1 LGLDLDQ
8 GGSDCRDATFSPKAL
23 ERRPPEERSMI
34 EAVPVFQ
41 EPSPRVNRVPLD
53 RPWVWLAR
61 GWIDLQHALPL
72 ALAYG
77 IALVVAS
84 FAVTIALLYAGM
96 IYLLLPV
103 GAGFFLVAPVVAVGL
118 YEISRRHEL
127 GLTVHASDVVA
138 ACRRNGAQIALLGLV
153 LMLIHL
159 FWVRIATL
167 LFALFFQ
174 SGNPGWEG
182 MIDAVFFSRVSLP
195 FLVTGTLMGFVLA
208 AVSFALSA
216 VSIPMLLD
224 RDVNVFTAI
233 ATSWTAVTTNWKPMA
248 LWAVLIVFFTGIG
261 LVTFYLALAVT
272 VPLIAFAS
280 WHAYRDL
287 VS

>member
-1 LGLDLDQ
+1 MND
-8 GGSDCRDATFSPKAL
+8 
-23 ERRPPEERSMI
+23 
-34 EAVPVFQ
+34 AVPVFA
-41 EPSPRVNRVPLD
+41 EPSPRVNRVALD
-53 RPWVWLAR
+53 RPWVWLAG
-61 GWIDLQHALPL
+61 GWTDLRQASHL

-77 IALVVAS
+77 GLLVILS
-84 FAVTIALLYAGM
+84 YAVTLALLYAGM

-103 GAGFFLVAPVVAVGL
+103 AAGFFLVAPVVATGL
-118 YEISRRHEL
+118 YEISRRHERGQVASL
-127 GLTVHASDVVA
+127 SDVA
-138 ACRRNGAQIALLGLV
+138 DAYRRNGTQIALLGLI

-174 SGNPGWEG
+174 GGNPGWDG
-182 MIDAVFFSRVSLP
+182 MIDALFFSRVSLP
-195 FLVTGTLMGFVLA
+195 FLITGTLIGFVFA

-224 RDVNVFTAI
+224 RDVNVFTAV
-233 ATSWTAVTTNWKPMA
+233 ATSWTAVTANWKPMT
-248 LWAVLIVFFTGIG
+248 LWAVLVVFFTGLG
-261 LVTFYLALAVT
+261 FWTFYLGLALT

-287 VS
+287 VR

>member
-1 LGLDLDQ
+1 MTD
-8 GGSDCRDATFSPKAL
+8 
-23 ERRPPEERSMI
+23 
-34 EAVPVFQ
+34 AVPVFEQ
-41 EPSPRVNRVPLD
+41 PSPRINRIPLD
-53 RPWVWLAR
+53 RPWTWLAR
-61 GWIDLQHALPL
+61 GWIDLQHAMPL

-77 IALVVAS
+77 SLLVIAS
-84 FAVTIALLYAGM
+84 FAITAALLYAGM

-103 GAGFFLVAPVVAVGL
+103 AAGFFLVAPVIATGL

-127 GLTVHASDVVA
+127 GETVSLAEVLS
-138 ACRRNGAQIALLGLV
+138 ACRRNGTQIALLGLI

-159 FWVRIATL
+159 FWMRIAML

-174 SGNPGWEG
+174 SGNPGWDG

-195 FLVTGTLMGFVLA
+195 FLVIGTVMGFALA

-216 VSIPMLLD
+216 VAIPMLLD
-224 RDVNVFTAI
+224 RDVNVFTAV

-261 LVTFYLALAVT
+261 LVTFYLGLAVT

-287 VS
+287 VR

>member
-1 LGLDLDQ
+1 MWIKAATRAPMRHFGPSRRS
-8 GGSDCRDATFSPKAL
+8 GGDGGIAGTMDA
-23 ERRPPEERSMI
+23 I
-34 EAVPVFQ
+34 PVFA
-41 EPSPRVNRVPLD
+41 EPSPRINRIPLD

-61 GWIDLQHALPL
+61 GWIDLRHAPIP

-77 IALVVAS
+77 SALVLAS
-84 FAVTIALLYAGM
+84 FVVTGALLFAGM
-96 IYLLLPV
+96 IYLLLPMA
-103 GAGFFLVAPVVAVGL
+103 AGFFLVAPVIAVGL
-118 YEISRRHEL
+118 YE
-127 GLTVHASDVVA
+127 
-138 ACRRNGAQIALLGLV
+138 
-153 LMLIHL
+153 MLIHL

-167 LFALFFQ
+167 LFALFFHA
-174 SGNPGWEG
+174 GNPGWDG
-182 MIDAVFFSRVSLP
+182 MLDAVFFSRVSLP
-195 FLVTGTLMGFVLA
+195 FLVTGTLIGGVLA

-224 RDVNVFTAI
+224 REVNVFTAI

-261 LVTFYLALAVT
+261 LATFYLALAVT

-287 VS
+287 VR

>member
-1 LGLDLDQ
+1 MI
-8 GGSDCRDATFSPKAL
+8 DA
-23 ERRPPEERSMI
+23 I
-34 EAVPVFQ
+34 PVFQ
-41 EPSPRVNRVPLD
+41 EPSPRVNRIPLD
-53 RPWVWLAR
+53 RPWAWLAR
-61 GWIDLQHALPL
+61 GWIDLQHAAPL

-77 IALVVAS
+77 GLLVAGS
-84 FAVTIALLYAGM
+84 FAVTVALLSAGM

-103 GAGFFLVAPVVAVGL
+103 AAGFFLVAPVIATGL
-118 YEISRRHEL
+118 YEISRRHER
-127 GLTVHASDVVA
+127 GLTVTASDVIG
-138 ACRRNGAQIALLGLV
+138 ACRRNGAQIALLGLI

-174 SGNPGWEG
+174 ASNPGWDG
-182 MIDAVFFSRVSLP
+182 TINAVFFSRISLP
-195 FLVTGTLMGFVLA
+195 FLVTGTVMGFGFA
-208 AVSFALSA
+208 AASFALSA

-233 ATSWTAVTTNWKPMA
+233 ATSWMAVITNWKPMA

-287 VS
+287 VR

>member
-1 LGLDLDQ
+1 
-8 GGSDCRDATFSPKAL
+8 
-23 ERRPPEERSMI
+23 MI
-34 EAVPVFQ
+34 DAVPVFQ
-41 EPSPRVNRVPLD
+41 EPSPRVNKIPLD
-53 RPWVWLAR
+53 RPWVWLSR
-61 GWIDLQHALPL
+61 GWIDLQHAAGV
-72 ALAYG
+72 ALLYG
-77 IALVVAS
+77 GLLVVAS
-84 FAVTIALLYAGM
+84 FTVTAALLYAGM

-103 GAGFFLVAPVVAVGL
+103 AAGFFLVAPVVATGL
-118 YEISRRHEL
+118 YEVSRRHEL
-127 GLTVHASDVVA
+127 GREVTLADVLG
-138 ACRRNGAQIALLGLV
+138 ACRRNATQIALLGLI

-174 SGNPGWEG
+174 ASNPGWGG
-182 MIDAVFFSRVSLP
+182 MIDAVLFSPVSLP
-195 FLVTGTLMGFVLA
+195 FLVTGTVMGFILA

-224 RDVNVFTAI
+224 REVNVFTAI

-261 LVTFYLALAVT
+261 LATFYLALAVT

-287 VS
+287 VR

>member
-1 LGLDLDQ
+1 MM
-8 GGSDCRDATFSPKAL
+8 DA
-23 ERRPPEERSMI
+23 I
-34 EAVPVFQ
+34 PVFE
-41 EPSPRVNRVPLD
+41 EPSPRVNRIPLD

-61 GWIDLQHALPL
+61 GWIDLRHAPGL

-77 IALVVAS
+77 AALVIAS
-84 FAVTIALLYAGM
+84 FAVTIALLYAEM

-103 GAGFFLVAPVVAVGL
+103 AAGFFLIGPVVAVGL

-127 GLTVHASDVVA
+127 GLPVAASDVVGA
-138 ACRRNGAQIALLGLV
+138 WRRNGAQIALLGLM

-167 LFALFFQ
+167 LFALFFHT
-174 SGNPGWEG
+174 GNPGWEG

-195 FLVTGTLMGFVLA
+195 FLVTGTLMGGVLA

-224 RDVNVFTAI
+224 REVNVFTAV
-233 ATSWTAVTTNWKPMA
+233 ATSWTAVTMNWKPMA
-248 LWAVLIVFFTGIG
+248 LWAALIVFFTGIG

-287 VS
+287 VR

>member
-1 LGLDLDQ
+1 MMD
-8 GGSDCRDATFSPKAL
+8 
-23 ERRPPEERSMI
+23 
-34 EAVPVFQ
+34 AVPVF
-41 EPSPRVNRVPLD
+41 EDPSPRINRVPLD
-53 RPWVWLAR
+53 RPWVWLGR
-61 GWIDLQHALPL
+61 GWIDLRQAPGL

-77 IALVVAS
+77 AILVGAS
-84 FAVTIALLYAGM
+84 FAVTAALLFADM

-103 GAGFFLVAPVVAVGL
+103 AAGFFLVAPVAAVGL
-118 YEISRRHEL
+118 YEISRRHEM
-127 GLTVHASDVVA
+127 GLPVSGADVA
-138 ACRRNGAQIALLGLV
+138 RAWRRNGAQIALLGLV

-167 LFALFFQ
+167 LFALFFHA
-174 SGNPGWEG
+174 GNPGWDG
-182 MIDAVFFSRVSLP
+182 MIQTVFFSRVSLP
-195 FLVTGTLMGFVLA
+195 FLVTGTLMGGVLA
-208 AVSFALSA
+208 AISFAFSA

-233 ATSWTAVTTNWKPMA
+233 ATSWTAVTSNWKPLA

-261 LVTFYLALAVT
+261 LATFYLALAVT

-287 VS
+287 VR

>member
-1 LGLDLDQ
+1 M
-8 GGSDCRDATFSPKAL
+8 SD
-23 ERRPPEERSMI
+23 
-34 EAVPVFQ
+34 AVPVFA
-41 EPSPRVNRVPLD
+41 EPVPRVNRIPLD
-53 RPWVWLAR
+53 RPWTWLAR
-61 GWIDLQHALPL
+61 GWIDLRHATPL

-77 IALVVAS
+77 SLLIIGSFVV
-84 FAVTIALLYAGM
+84 TCGLLYAGM

-103 GAGFFLVAPVVAVGL
+103 AAGFFLVAPVVATGL
-118 YEISRRHEL
+118 YEISRRHAL
-127 GLTVHASDVVA
+127 GQTALVSDVLGA
-138 ACRRNGAQIALLGLV
+138 YRQNGTQIALLGLI

-159 FWVRIATL
+159 FWVRVATL

-174 SGNPGWEG
+174 GTNPGWDG
-182 MIDAVFFSRVSLP
+182 MIDAVFFSPISLP
-195 FLVTGTLMGFVLA
+195 FLVTGTLVGFVFA

-224 RDVNVFTAI
+224 RDVRVFTAM
-233 ATSWTAVTTNWKPMA
+233 ATSWTAVTANWKPMA

-261 LVTFYLALAVT
+261 LVTFYMALAVT

-287 VS
+287 VR

>member
-1 LGLDLDQ
+1 
-8 GGSDCRDATFSPKAL
+8 
-23 ERRPPEERSMI
+23 MI
-34 EAVPVFQ
+34 DAVPVFQ
-41 EPSPRVNRVPLD
+41 EPSPRVNKIPLD
-53 RPWVWLAR
+53 RPWVWLSR
-61 GWIDLQHALPL
+61 GWIDLQHAAGV
-72 ALAYG
+72 ALLYG
-77 IALVVAS
+77 GLLVVAS
-84 FAVTIALLYAGM
+84 FTVTAALLYAGM

-103 GAGFFLVAPVVAVGL
+103 AAGFFLVAPVVATGL
-118 YEISRRHEL
+118 YEVSRRHEL
-127 GLTVHASDVVA
+127 GLEVTLSDVLG
-138 ACRRNGAQIALLGLV
+138 ACRRNATQIALLGLI

-174 SGNPGWEG
+174 ASNPGWDG
-182 MIDAVFFSRVSLP
+182 MIDAVLFSPVSLP
-195 FLVTGTLMGFVLA
+195 FLVTGTVMGFILA

-224 RDVNVFTAI
+224 REVNVFTAI

-248 LWAVLIVFFTGIG
+248 LWAALIVFFTGIG
-261 LVTFYLALAVT
+261 LATFYLALAVT

-287 VS
+287 VR